1 MADQVAMEEDTAG
14 LLLCVGLACLDIIS
28 VCSHYPV
35 EDEDVRADKQE
46 WRKGGNA
53 ANTLTVLRVFGR
65 EVELLG
71 TLGSGSDT
79 E

>member
-1 MADQVAMEEDTAG
+1 MADHVVASSAG
-14 LLLCVGLACLDIIS
+14 LLCVGLACLDIINT
-28 VCSHYPV
+28 CSRYPV

-53 ANTLTVLRVFGR
+53 ANTLTVLRVLGR